1 MGDSSFGTK
10 GLTHILENVHTLI
23 HQLFPT
29 KQKQGLSSE
38 NTAESSTSIAPKNHG
53 LDILKY
59 MLQNTDNLLQNM
71 IKKEPAKT
79 PLSDIIQ
86 ATSQTTQKI
95 FKPFADSIGQLNEYF
110 TPDLEEPDGAT
121 ESEVRNEPQQMMNL
135 SFGPDT
141 LDFYKGDN
149 VSIATNGLQNL
160 SEGRIA
166 NPIENNITE
175 ETKIRLVHDE
185 TVDNVPKYK
194 FVVEETPLSPRL
206 LRAPPTDSKDK
217 TESVDSIV
225 GLV

>member
-23 HQLFPT
+23 HQIFPT
-29 KQKQGLSSE
+29 KQKQNLPSE

-59 MLQNTDNLLQNM
+59 MLQNTDNILQNM

-110 TPDLEEPDGAT
+110 TPDLEEPDGAA
-121 ESEVRNEPQQMMNL
+121 ESEPQQMMNL

-175 ETKIRLVHDE
+175 ETKIRLVPDE

-194 FVVEETPLSPRL
+194 FVVEETP
-206 LRAPPTDSKDK
+206 PPDSKRK
-217 TESVDSIV
+217 TEFRDEGPIV

>member
-1 MGDSSFGTK
+1 MVDSSFGTK

-29 KQKQGLSSE
+29 KQKQSPPSE

-110 TPDLEEPDGAT
+110 TPDLEEPDGAA
-121 ESEVRNEPQQMMNL
+121 EAEPRQMMNL

-175 ETKIRLVHDE
+175 ETKIRLVPDE

-194 FVVEETPLSPRL
+194 FVVEEM
-206 LRAPPTDSKDK
+206 PPPDSKRK
-217 TESVDSIV
+217 TGFRDEGPIV

>member
-29 KQKQGLSSE
+29 KQKQNPSLE
-38 NTAESSTSIAPKNHG
+38 NTTESSSSISPKNHG

-59 MLQNTDNLLQNM
+59 MLQNTDNILQTM

-79 PLSDIIQ
+79 PLSDVIQ

-95 FKPFADSIGQLNEYF
+95 FKPFAESVGQLNEYF
-110 TPDLEEPDGAT
+110 TPDLEEPDETGP
-121 ESEVRNEPQQMMNL
+121 EPQQMMNL

-141 LDFYKGDN
+141 LDFYKGDD

-166 NPIENNITE
+166 NPIESNITE
-175 ETKIRLVHDE
+175 ETKIRLVPDE

-194 FVVEETPLSPRL
+194 FVVEETP
-206 LRAPPTDSKDK
+206 APGSQDKTGSKGSKGSKD
-217 TESVDSIV
+217 SVDSIV
-225 GLV
+225 GMV